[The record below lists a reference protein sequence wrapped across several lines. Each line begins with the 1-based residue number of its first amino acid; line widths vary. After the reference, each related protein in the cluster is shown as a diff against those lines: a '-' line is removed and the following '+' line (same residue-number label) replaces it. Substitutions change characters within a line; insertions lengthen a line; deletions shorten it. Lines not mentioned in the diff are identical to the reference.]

1 MTVGEA
7 SVGDADGDLAVSSP
21 EWTGEIRDPA
31 PACKGRFW
39 AISES
44 LDEGSDGEVDREAL
58 ANSQSSFRYVCRAP
72 SPVSGQDFQVSDGVM
87 QRAAR

>member
-7 SVGDADGDLAVSSP
+7 SVGDADGDLAVPSP
-21 EWTGEIRDPA
+21 EWTGEIRDSA

-44 LDEGSDGEVDREAL
+44 SDEGSDGEVDGEVS